1 MWVEE
6 GRTETESIPMISGLA
21 PAVATGTGI
30 GGHRPTADRAV
41 VATKRIASLRI
52 FLSLCATNPD
62 HAPRG
67 AFLEV
72 WPTVAR
78 RRSVR
83 LDRCEATRCATRLG
97 LICLCG
103 GSAGGA
109 PPGSLAGRA
118 KGAGGRPGHTTPP
131 CTRPRMCVR

>member
-1 MWVEE
+1 MT
-6 GRTETESIPMISGLA
+6 RNCM
-21 PAVATGTGI
+21 VAALVTMA
-30 GGHRPTADRAV
+30 HHP
-41 VATKRIASLRI
+41 S
-52 FLSLCATNPD
+52 PD

-83 LDRCEATRCATRLG
+83 LDRCEVTRCATRLG

-103 GSAGGA
+103 GSAGA
-109 PPGSLAGRA
+109 RPRGSRAGRHQA
-118 KGAGGRPGHTTPP
+118 ERDGSEQRPLRATRRQLDANARDILDHTRADLDQALPD
-131 CTRPRMCVR
+131 

>member
-1 MWVEE
+1 MPPGDILRCE
-6 GRTETESIPMISGLA
+6 
-21 PAVATGTGI
+21 
-30 GGHRPTADRAV
+30 PT
-41 VATKRIASLRI
+41 S
-52 FLSLCATNPD
+52 PD

-83 LDRCEATRCATRLG
+83 LDRCEVTRCATRLG

-103 GSAGGA
+103 GSAGAPAPGA
-109 PPGSLAGRA
+109 PGPAAQARRDRSGQAPPPGNPPALVAEAR
-118 KGAGGRPGHTTPP
+118 RIIRLTPGHLYPAL
-131 CTRPRMCVR
+131 